1 VRVLH
6 LGKYFPPSRGG
17 IETVTRDLVE
27 GFTRR
32 GIVCDALVASS
43 SRRGESQRIAYG
55 DYECRI
61 VRAGVPLVVAS
72 TPLSPAY
79 ILSFLGMKDQYDV
92 VVVHLPNPL
101 ACLALM
107 LSGFRGRVVLIWHSD
122 VVQQR
127 VLRRLLSPLFSWT
140 IRRADVV
147 VGATS
152 AHLEGSD
159 YAEQLVPKGIVIPFG
174 LDTVSYGPPSPLGGV
189 ASSRSSVHVLAI
201 GRLVYY
207 KGFDVLLDAMALL
220 PEHYCLDL
228 VGSGPLRDGLER
240 RAQELGLSRRVTFRG
255 TLGEQELREAFQRC
269 DIVCLPSVQSAEM
282 FGMVQLEAMYHSR
295 PLVVTDI
302 PRSGVSS
309 VNRHGVTGF
318 TVKPGS
324 SQELRDAIHAL
335 GESPELRER
344 FGRAAHDT
352 FQQNYTMQRVIDA
365 HVALYR
371 DCLARTSRR

>member
-1 VRVLH
+1 MRVLH
-6 LGKYFPPSRGG
+6 LGKYYPPSRGG

-32 GIVCDALVASS
+32 GIVCDVLVASS
-43 SRRGESQRIAYG
+43 SRRGEVQRIAYG
-55 DYECRI
+55 GYECQV
-61 VRAGVPLVVAS
+61 VRAGAPLVVAS
-72 TPLSPAY
+72 TPLSPSY
-79 ILSFLGMKDQYDV
+79 ILSFLKMKDQYDV

-101 ACLALM
+101 ACFALM

-159 YAEQLVPKGIVIPFG
+159 YAEQLMPKGVVIPFG
-174 LDTVSYGPPSPLGGV
+174 LDTASYGPPSPIGGV
-189 ASSRSSVHVLAI
+189 APSRSSVRVLAI

-220 PEHYCLDL
+220 PERYGLDL
-228 VGSGPLRDGLER
+228 VGSGPLREGLER
-240 RAQELGLSRRVTFRG
+240 RAQELGLGGRVTFCG
-255 TLGEQELREAFQRC
+255 TLSDQELREAFQRC
-269 DIVCLPSVQSAEM
+269 DIVCLPSVQRAEM

-318 TVKPGS
+318 TVRPGS
-324 SQELRDAIHAL
+324 PHDLRDAIHAL
-335 GESPELRER
+335 GEDSELRER
-344 FGRAAHDT
+344 FGRAAHET
-352 FQQNYTMQRVIDA
+352 FLQNYTMDRVVDA
-365 HVALYR
+365 HIALYR
-371 DCLARTSRR
+371 DRSNRASLR